1 MHSSIVVTYV
11 MMQDQLKLGVYI
23 LAVTILQNQEGM

>member
-1 MHSSIVVTYV
+1 MHSSIVVTNV
-11 MMQDQLKLGVYI
+11 MMQDQLKRGVYT